1 MSRRMAWAVLV
12 LASPATAATVSGPAT
27 VIDGDTLEIGG
38 ERIRLFGI
46 DAPETTQQCYRG
58 AESWACGEAS
68 ADQLRS
74 LIGSSA
80 LTCRGHEVDQYGRL
94 LAVCMIAGMDL
105 NKLMVAQGWAI
116 AFRRYSDNY
125 AADQA
130 RAQAGKLGMW
140 SSTFVSPEEHRAA
153 EREAADPTPAPRQQS
168 ARAETARTIVTGCA
182 IKGNR
187 NRRGEWIYHL
197 PGMPY
202 YEGTRAEEM
211 FCSEADAQA
220 AGYRRSRAR

>member
-1 MSRRMAWAVLV
+1 MAE
-12 LASPATAATVSGPAT
+12 TRSGSAE
-27 VIDGDTLEIGG
+27 VIDGDTIEIQGK
-38 ERIRLFGI
+38 RIRLFGI
-46 DAPETTQQCYRG
+46 DAPEASQLCYRG

-68 ADQLRS
+68 ADLLRS
-74 LIGSSA
+74 LIGTSA
-80 LTCRGHEVDQYGRL
+80 LTCNGHEIDQYGRL
-94 LAVCMIAGMDL
+94 VAVCTAAGMDVG
-105 NKLMVAQGWAI
+105 KLMVAQGWAI

-125 AADQA
+125 VADQA

-153 EREAADPTPAPRQQS
+153 EREAATPAPAPRQQRP
-168 ARAETARTIVTGCA
+168 RAETARTTDTGCA

-187 NRRGEWIYHL
+187 NRSGEWIYHL

-211 FCSEADAQA
+211 FCSEAEAQA